1 MFTIINMKH
10 FRKITNFL
18 LVFSMGFMTNFYINF
33 ITKKMLRNRTKVHK
47 ELAKENKIE
56 AKEIIDM
63 ISDSDED
70 E

>member
-33 ITKKMLRNRTKVHK
+33 ITKKMLRNRTKVHN
-47 ELAKENKIE
+47 ESAKENKRE

-63 ISDSDED
+63 ISDSMNE
-70 E
+70 